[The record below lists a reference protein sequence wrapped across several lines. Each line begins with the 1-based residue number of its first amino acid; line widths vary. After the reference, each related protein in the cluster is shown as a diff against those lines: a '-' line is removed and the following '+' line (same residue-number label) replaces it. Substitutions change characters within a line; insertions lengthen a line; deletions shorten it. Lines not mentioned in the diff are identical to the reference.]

1 MRPSPIWC
9 YSNILGRSRLIKKE
23 PKKKREPKYTFFL
36 FFLWIKWNE
45 MERRFSVVLERYYI
59 FLSLCHVW
67 KSNRF
72 RNGTLFINVYT
83 KKFVNRMGNEGKND
97 ENDLNN
103 NKEQMVQAFAL
114 LRVSSSQFAPMPER
128 IEFTGTPC
136 IR

>member
-1 MRPSPIWC
+1 M
-9 YSNILGRSRLIKKE
+9 
-23 PKKKREPKYTFFL
+23 
-36 FFLWIKWNE
+36 
-45 MERRFSVVLERYYI
+45 
-59 FLSLCHVW
+59 
-67 KSNRF
+67 
-72 RNGTLFINVYT
+72 YT

>member
-1 MRPSPIWC
+1 
-9 YSNILGRSRLIKKE
+9 
-23 PKKKREPKYTFFL
+23 
-36 FFLWIKWNE
+36 
-45 MERRFSVVLERYYI
+45 MERRFSVVLERYNFVTFI
-59 FLSLCHVW
+59 IVS
-67 KSNRF
+67 RD
-72 RNGTLFINVYT
+72 TLFINVYT